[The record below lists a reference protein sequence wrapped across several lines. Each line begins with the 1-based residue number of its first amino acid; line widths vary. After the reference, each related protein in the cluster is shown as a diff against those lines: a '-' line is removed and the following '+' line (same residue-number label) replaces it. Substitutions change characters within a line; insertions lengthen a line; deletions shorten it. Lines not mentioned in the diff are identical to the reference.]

1 MVASIKP
8 HRDAIGLS
16 DGLLLIDGSWGPA
29 AEGQAWSHVHPAT
42 GEEVASFPTADA
54 ADVDRAVRAARRA
67 FDEGPWPRAR
77 ATERIRVLRRIAFGV
92 CTSIMNRSPWI
103 LRLPNRRTFKYCG
116 RWMLCGNGDQGNQPK
131 RARVP

>member
-1 MVASIKP
+1 VVASIKP

-29 AEGQAWSHVHPAT
+29 AEGQAWNHVHPAT
-42 GEEVASFPTADA
+42 GEEVASFPIADA

-77 ATERIRVLRRIAFGV
+77 ATERIRVLLTTIDG
-92 CTSIMNRSPWI
+92 
-103 LRLPNRRTFKYCG
+103 G
-116 RWMLCGNGDQGNQPK
+116 RWAIDHTGFRRSR
-131 RARVP
+131 RAGRSG